1 MYNLSKLVVVSG
13 MTKTVIITGGAGF
26 IGSWTC
32 EFLVGSGY
40 NVVIVDDFSSGSI
53 ENIQSLLDYV
63 KIERADISDYEKIT
77 EIIRTHKP
85 EAVIHLAA
93 RVSVEEVGNDPRAG
107 YNVNVT
113 GTLNLLEAARRF
125 DVERFV
131 YASSAAV
138 YGEPVD
144 LPIKETHPLQPINVY
159 GATKLAGEALVHAY
173 RGNYGLSTIALRY
186 FNVYGPKMRPGPYA
200 GVIYKFLEA
209 ALLGKPIEIYGDGTQ
224 TRDFVFVADVA
235 RANVQ
240 ALETRATGAYNVGT
254 GTAISI
260 GELAKMI
267 LSITGRQDIPIIYKP
282 PRKGDIKHSYA
293 DISRTK
299 KDLSW
304 SPETDLLTG
313 LKITLEYVEKRSFIN
328 SRQA

>member
-1 MYNLSKLVVVSG
+1 MVLDVAQTVLV
-13 MTKTVIITGGAGF
+13 TGGAGF

-32 EFLVGSGY
+32 ELLVGSGY

-53 ENIQSLLDYV
+53 ENIRFLLDYV

-85 EAVIHLAA
+85 EAIIHLAA
-93 RVSVEEVGNDPRAG
+93 RVSVDEVGNDPRTG

-113 GTLNLLEAARRF
+113 GTFNLLEAARRF
-125 DVERFV
+125 DIERFV

-138 YGEPVD
+138 YGEPVE

-186 FNVYGPKMRPGPYA
+186 FNVYGPKMKPGPYA
-200 GVIYKFLEA
+200 GVIYKFLKA
-209 ALLGKPIEIYGDGTQ
+209 ALLGKPIEIYGDGAQ

-240 ALETRATGAYNVGT
+240 ALKTKATGAYNVGT
-254 GTAISI
+254 GTATSI
-260 GELAKMI
+260 ENLAKMV
-267 LSITGRQDIPIIYKP
+267 LFITGRQDVPILYKP
-282 PRKGDIKHSYA
+282 PRKSDITHSYA
-293 DISRTK
+293 DISRTI

-304 SPETDLLTG
+304 TPEIDLLTG
-313 LKITLEYVEKRSFIN
+313 LKITLEHLEKTIFYRF
-328 SRQA
+328 